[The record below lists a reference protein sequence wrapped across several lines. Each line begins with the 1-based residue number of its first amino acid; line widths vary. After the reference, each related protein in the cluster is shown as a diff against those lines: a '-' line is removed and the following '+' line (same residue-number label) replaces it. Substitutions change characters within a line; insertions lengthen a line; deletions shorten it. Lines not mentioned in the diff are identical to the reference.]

1 MGRRRGDAAMT
12 ARAQAQC
19 TPSCVR
25 YRSPF
30 SPEGMAAGRDRPF
43 CAAFPDGIPAE
54 IWDNQFDHRQ
64 PHEGDHGLQWEAA
77 EGWEFPTYAF
87 APEIL
92 GDVDHTTLT
101 AAADVLGG
109 AMVALV
115 PIEADA
121 RRLAV
126 EGGEPVEQLHLTL
139 AYLGE
144 AAELDEVQRG
154 ALRGWVDD
162 FGNGGAGWPTIV
174 AQAFAPAIFNPT
186 GEEPCA
192 VLVCSGDDLAEFYE
206 TVSADLGEVFDL
218 PSDRHQPWI
227 PHITLAYMTSVERD
241 MGFADP
247 RDLVDR
253 VGPVTF
259 DRLRLAIAGE
269 VYDVPLAGTPT
280 TDETPADVTS
290 PVEPEPSVVAASVE
304 REAFDGCLRCFGPA
318 HDGDC
323 PPAL

>member
-1 MGRRRGDAAMT
+1 
-12 ARAQAQC
+12 
-19 TPSCVR
+19 
-25 YRSPF
+25 
-30 SPEGMAAGRDRPF
+30 MAAGRDRPF
-43 CAAFPDGIPAE
+43 CAAFPDGIPVD
-54 IWDNQFDHRQ
+54 IWTNQFDHRQ

-77 EGWEFPTYAF
+77 EGYEFPVSAF
-87 APEIL
+87 GPGIL
-92 GDVDHTTLT
+92 GEVDHTTLT

-115 PIEADA
+115 PTDADA
-121 RRLAV
+121 KRLAI

-144 AAELDEVQRG
+144 AAALDEIQRG
-154 ALRGWVDD
+154 ALRGWMDD
-162 FGNGGAGWPTIV
+162 FGNGGAGWPAIV

-218 PSDRHQPWI
+218 PADRHQPWI
-227 PHITLAYMTSVERD
+227 PHITLAYMTSGE
-241 MGFADP
+241 DP
-247 RDLVDR
+247 GLIDLGPNGGLDVAKR

-269 VYDVPLAGTPT
+269 VYDVPLAGTPEEIEGPPEAT
-280 TDETPADVTS
+280 AEETPDDVTS
-290 PVEPEPSVVAASVE
+290 PVGSESSAVAASASERYVHGE

>member
-1 MGRRRGDAAMT
+1 
-12 ARAQAQC
+12 
-19 TPSCVR
+19 
-25 YRSPF
+25 
-30 SPEGMAAGRDRPF
+30 MAAGRDRPF
-43 CAAFPDGIPAE
+43 CAAFPDGIPAD
-54 IWDNQFDHRQ
+54 IWGNLFDHRQ

-77 EGWEFPTYAF
+77 EGYDFPASAF
-87 APEIL
+87 APGIL
-92 GDVDHTTLT
+92 GEMDHTTLT

-115 PIEADA
+115 PTDADA
-121 RRLAV
+121 KRLAV

-139 AYLGE
+139 AYLGD
-144 AAELDEVQRG
+144 AAELDEIQRG
-154 ALRGWVDD
+154 GLRLWMED
-162 FGNGGAGWPTIV
+162 FGNGGAGWPAIV

-218 PSDRHQPWI
+218 PADRHQPWI
-227 PHITLAYMTSVERD
+227 PHITLAYLPASGDPSDQFDVRTSVV
-241 MGFADP
+241 GAAAD
-247 RDLVDR
+247 RA
-253 VGPVTF
+253 GPVTF

-269 VYDVPLAGTPT
+269 VYDVPLAGTPDPSESGPEAT
-280 TDETPADVTS
+280 ADETPIDVTS
-290 PVEPEPSVVAASVE
+290 PVESEPSAVAASAV